1 MGIDIDHVS
10 TVELHRVSVINN
22 KWGYELVHMFIVWQ
36 PVAVEWRRG
45 DTVRHAAMVVGTLAW
60 MVGATHGCGHTGLD
74 GHGCGHTGLDGRCD
88 L

>member
-1 MGIDIDHVS
+1 M
-10 TVELHRVSVINN
+10 SVINN

-60 MVGATHGCGHTGLD
+60 MVMVVGTLAWMVGATYDASGDTHSKATPAAPN
-74 GHGCGHTGLDGRCD
+74 
-88 L
+88 